1 MNETI
6 FHMAIKAAQQA
17 FIEDEI
23 PVAAIIFD
31 SKTNKIISC
40 CTNKT
45 EKHSNSLAHAEIL
58 AVTEACQLLNKKRL
72 DGYSVFVTLEPCAM
86 CAAALSIARIDHV
99 YFGAFDPKT
108 GGIFQGCKTYEHS
121 QTHHKPKVTG
131 GIQADI
137 CGKLLSDFFKK
148 KRSKQ

>member
-1 MNETI
+1 MNELI

-31 SKTNKIISC
+31 SKTNEIISC
-40 CTNKT
+40 CTNET

-58 AVTEACQLLNKKRL
+58 AITKACQSLNKKRL

-108 GGIFQGCKTYEHS
+108 GGIFQGCKTYE
-121 QTHHKPKVTG
+121 
-131 GIQADI
+131 I
-137 CGKLLSDFFKK
+137 
-148 KRSKQ
+148 SKI